1 MEPENQE
8 MQAENLWKE
17 QAAVTT
23 AETDTDS
30 AYAHCFINSY
40 VVSNENVCLK
50 LAPRHIVEVE
60 LGTKTR
66 RSCQNYSYLKF
77 WSDVWGLYC
86 MNYVNKVFT
95 GKTV

>member
-1 MEPENQE
+1 MEPENWE

-30 AYAHCFINSY
+30 VYAHCFINFY
-40 VVSNENVCLK
+40 IASNENVCLK
-50 LAPRHIVEVE
+50 LAQRHTVE

-66 RSCQNYSYLKF
+66 RSC
-77 WSDVWGLYC
+77 
-86 MNYVNKVFT
+86 
-95 GKTV
+95 